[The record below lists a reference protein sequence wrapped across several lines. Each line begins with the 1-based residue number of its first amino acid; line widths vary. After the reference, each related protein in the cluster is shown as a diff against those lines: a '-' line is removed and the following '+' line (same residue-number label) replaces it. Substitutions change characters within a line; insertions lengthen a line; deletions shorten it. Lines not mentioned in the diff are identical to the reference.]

1 MNNISK
7 LEEEIE
13 RKKTEFSTESYPMS
27 IGELG
32 NLYKSGEVEINP
44 EFQRYFRWSDQQK
57 TRLLESL
64 FLGIPIPSIFVYQRD
79 DGVWELVDGL
89 QRVSTILQFMGVL
102 EDKSPLIL
110 QSTKYLPHLENL
122 VWNNSERVDEL
133 YELSNSLKLKFK
145 RLKLDFSII
154 LSDSGKNAKFEVFQR
169 LNTGGSFASGQEV
182 RNSVMIM
189 INKPTFEWFI
199 ELSKNEQFLET
210 ISLSDRLL
218 EEQYNVELVLRFLA
232 LRHYKYSSKI
242 DVSDYFDE
250 VSEKILRDENFD
262 YDLHKSDFESTFDT
276 IHRVLGE
283 KAFKRFDGTN
293 FKGKFLE
300 SAFEAITVGLS
311 FNLESYQFPNDDEII
326 LRKVKELHDDE
337 TFKKYTGS
345 GSNARSR
352 IPKIIPFAKDHFS
365 KD

>member
-1 MNNISK
+1 MNHISK

-13 RKKTEFSTESYPMS
+13 IKKTEFKTESYPMS
-27 IGELG
+27 IGELA
-32 NLYKSGEVEINP
+32 NLYQSGEVEINP

-102 EDKSPLIL
+102 KGKDPLIL
-110 QSTKYLPHLENL
+110 HSTKYLPHLENL
-122 VWNNSERVDEL
+122 VWENYEEKEDL
-133 YELSNSLKLKFK
+133 FELSSSLKLKFK

-154 LSDSGKNAKFEVFQR
+154 LSESGENAKFEVFQR

-189 INKPTFEWFI
+189 INKPTFDWFI
-199 ELSKNEQFLET
+199 EVSRNEQFLET

-218 EEQYNVELVLRFLA
+218 DEQYNVELVLRFLA
-232 LRHYKYSSKI
+232 LRFYDYSSKI
-242 DVSDYFDE
+242 DISDYFDE
-250 VSEKILRDENFD
+250 VIEKILRDDKFD
-262 YDLHKSDFESTFDT
+262 YDSRKKDFEATFDT

-283 KAFKRFDGTN
+283 GAFKRFDGTD

-311 FNLESYQFPNDDEII
+311 FNFDSYQFPNDDEII
-326 LRKVKELHDDE
+326 LRKVKELHDNE